1 MRKNIDPAGRGRR
14 ARRPAFLLFA
24 VALSIIFSVS
34 AFAAERDEPI
44 FEFEQLS
51 GKRIGILV
59 GTILDKAVE
68 QRVDYTLFDYYDDY
82 NEMEKDLLKGAIDA
96 IVGDYPVLLQIAA
109 YVPGLRVLD
118 EWLED
123 GYYGLAFRSA
133 DVWLRNS
140 ANRVI
145 ADMRRDGSLDK
156 LVEKW
161 VTGPEAEK
169 VIPPVESDD
178 RLPRLRVG
186 TSSVM
191 PPFSYL
197 NGEKSV
203 VGLDLELSGI
213 IASRIGRRLDVYD
226 MEFGSLI
233 PSLLDGEIDMIASCL
248 SITPERE
255 KIIRFTDGY
264 YLNGIGILVR
274 K

>member
-1 MRKNIDPAGRGRR
+1 MHKDTVSAGRRKR
-14 ARRPAFLLFA
+14 ARRFIVLVVAA
-24 VALSIIFSVS
+24 ALSTCFSVS
-34 AFAAERDEPI
+34 ALAMEQDEPI
-44 FEFEQLS
+44 YTFEQLS

-68 QRVDYTLFDYYDDY
+68 QRVDYVLFEYYDDY
-82 NEMEKDLLKGAIDA
+82 NEMEKDLLAGEIDA

-123 GYYGLAFRSA
+123 GYYGLAFRNT
-133 DVWLRNS
+133 DTLLRNA
-140 ANRVI
+140 ANQVI
-145 ADMRRDGSLDK
+145 AELRHDGILDK
-156 LVEKW
+156 LAEKW
-161 VTGPEAEK
+161 VTGPEEEK
-169 VIPPVESDD
+169 I
-178 RLPRLRVG
+178 LPDVKTSERRPSLRVG

-197 NGEKSV
+197 DAEKGV
-203 VGLDLELSGI
+203 IGLDLELSGI
-213 IASRIGRRLDVYD
+213 IAMRLGRRLVVVD

-233 PSLLDGEIDMIASCL
+233 PSLIEGKIDMIASCL

-264 YLNGIGILVR
+264 FLNGTGILVR